1 VGQVPPNIRKGD
13 TMNDLKPTTKIV
25 KAILENDTRA
35 RNNDGYLYIKVLEV
49 RGAQDGV
56 NYISL
61 PVKDFLPYVN
71 SMGVPNA
78 ETVRRTR
85 QKVQQHHPE
94 LAACDNVKGLR
105 MINETEFRQYSRGE
119 V

>member
-1 VGQVPPNIRKGD
+1 
-13 TMNDLKPTTKIV
+13 MNDLKQTTKIV
-25 KAILENDTRA
+25 KAILEIDERA

-49 RGAQDGV
+49 RGLQDGV
-56 NYISL
+56 DYISL

-94 LAACDNVKGLR
+94 LSACAAVKGLR
-105 MINETEFRQYSRGE
+105 MINETEFRRYSRGE
-119 V
+119 A

>member
-1 VGQVPPNIRKGD
+1 
-13 TMNDLKPTTKIV
+13 MNDLQTTTKLV
-25 KAILENDTRA
+25 RTILEQDKQA
-35 RNNDGYLYIKVLEV
+35 RNSDSFLYLRVIENIANQKGINLY
-49 RGAQDGV
+49 G
-56 NYISL
+56 ISVPMFL
-61 PVKDFLPYVN
+61 KCMKDYGFP
-71 SMGVPNA
+71 GF

-105 MINETEFRQYSRGE
+105 MVNETDFRRYARSE

>member
-1 VGQVPPNIRKGD
+1 
-13 TMNDLKPTTKIV
+13 MNDLKTTTKLV
-25 KAILENDTRA
+25 KAILEEDKQA
-35 RNNDGYLYIKVLEV
+35 RNNDGYLYIKVLSV
-49 RGAQDGV
+49 YGQKHGIDYVSMQAQDL
-56 NYISL
+56 L
-61 PVKDFLPYVN
+61 PFVTNLGIPN
-71 SMGVPNA
+71 S

-94 LAACDNVKGLR
+94 LAACDKVAGMR